1 MQLARYAAQ
10 NPEQAQMVATQ
21 LLNGAIKAGGAIHNA
36 VRSYKADQ
44 RQKKR
49 NANNKKQRNMP
60 MLQDWSA
67 PVAINRPI
75 ARRQPK
81 FLGNVEGT
89 VTIQHSELITTLIGS
104 IPFASQVLSVQP
116 GLSGC
121 FPWLSSIAA
130 NFEKYQLVSLSF
142 RYKPSAATSTAGSL
156 LLAYSRDPY
165 VQPNDVGSVSEMSQ
179 FPQFIDSSAFAPYT
193 MGVDKTML
201 QQELFIRHGNVAS
214 TDLKT
219 YDHGALIIGT
229 DGFATTAQ
237 IGRVYVDYTVR
248 LKVPKPQECP
258 GTDIIVSG
266 GTSAQLFGS
275 AGSTRLFAG
284 TDIFLSN
291 TAGSFTLQ
299 FNGPGFWYIT
309 ILVLSAARGT
319 LTVATGTPNIS
330 FTSFTTLQDAT
341 ALSSEFKLYVSSAA
355 STTKL
360 TFTTGTAFG
369 VVTSARLI
377 ITPEPSDINIVPFS

>member
-10 NPEQAQMVATQ
+10 NPAQAQMVAQQ
-21 LLNGAIKAGGAIHNA
+21 LLTAAAATGGAISKA
-36 VRSYKADQ
+36 VRGYKANQ
-44 RQKKR
+44 RQK
-49 NANNKKQRNMP
+49 QRNKQQKS
-60 MLQDWSA
+60 LQDWSP

-75 ARRQPK
+75 TRKQPK

-89 VTIQHSELITTLIGS
+89 VTIQHSELVTTLTGS
-104 IPFASQVLSVQP
+104 TNFASNVITVQP

-130 NFEKYQLVSLSF
+130 NFEKYQLVNLKF

-179 FPQFIDSSAFAPYT
+179 FPQYIDSSAFAPYE
-193 MGVDKTML
+193 MGIERSML
-201 QQELFIRHGNVAS
+201 NQELFIRHGVVAS

-229 DGFATTAQ
+229 DGFISNAQ
-237 IGRVYVDYTVR
+237 IGRVYVDYTIK
-248 LKVPKPQECP
+248 LKIPKPQECP
-258 GTDIIVSG
+258 GSDLSITG
-266 GTSAQLFGS
+266 GSSAQLFGS
-275 AGSTRLFAG
+275 NGSFRTFAG
-284 TDIFLSN
+284 TDIVLTN
-291 TAGSFTLQ
+291 GAGNFSLT

-309 ILVLSAARGT
+309 ILVISAARGT
-319 LTVATGTPNIS
+319 LNIS
-330 FTSFTTLQDAT
+330 TPTANITFTGFTTLQDAT
-341 ALSSEFKLYVSSAA
+341 ATQTEVKLYAASSAA
-355 STTKL
+355 TTKL

-377 ITPEPSDINIVPFS
+377 ITPEPSDFITAAFA

>member
-49 NANNKKQRNMP
+49 NKNKQGNR
-60 MLQDWSA
+60 MLTNQDWTA

-89 VTIQHSELITTLIGS
+89 VTIQHSELVTTLIGS
-104 IPFASQVLSVQP
+104 TNFQSNVISVQP

-130 NFEKYQLVSLSF
+130 NFEKYQLVTLNF
-142 RYKPSAATSTAGSL
+142 RYKPSASTATAGSL

-179 FPQFIDSSAFAPYT
+179 FPQFIDSSAFAPYS
-193 MGVDKTML
+193 MNVERSML

-229 DGFATTAQ
+229 DGFSSSAQ
-237 IGRVYVDYTVR
+237 IGRVYVDYVVR

-258 GTDIIVSG
+258 GSDLTITG

-275 AGSTRLFAG
+275 NGTSRLFSG
-284 TDIFLSN
+284 TDIVLLN
-291 TAGSFTLQ
+291 GSGNFNLT
-299 FNGPGFWYIT
+299 FNGPGFWYLT
-309 ILVLSAARGT
+309 ILIISVSRGT
-319 LTVATGTPNIS
+319 INVSTSTANITFTG
-330 FTSFTTLQDAT
+330 FTTLQDAT
-341 ALSSEFKLYVSSAA
+341 ATQTEAKLYVSSSAVG
-355 STTKL
+355 TRL

-377 ITPEPSDINIVPFS
+377 ITPEPSDFTTAVFS